1 MACMNFFL
9 PHRSPKTIWM
19 TAPTASP
26 AIYDDTIA
34 PVIAAFGLPIAARRP
49 SQLSWWVEHSNGSP
63 CLNEAWAMDV
73 VTIPLEAGRER
84 EPGPELKL
92 ATTTRRD
99 PRIKPKG
106 EGPKGCKGACVG
118 CVGNHDLHKSVSDG
132 SGGGGGVRGPPSR
145 SLRNDEWGGRT
156 HCWFGARDLA
166 RGSTGSR
173 KMQWR

>member
-132 SGGGGGVRGPPSR
+132 SGGGGVRGPPSR